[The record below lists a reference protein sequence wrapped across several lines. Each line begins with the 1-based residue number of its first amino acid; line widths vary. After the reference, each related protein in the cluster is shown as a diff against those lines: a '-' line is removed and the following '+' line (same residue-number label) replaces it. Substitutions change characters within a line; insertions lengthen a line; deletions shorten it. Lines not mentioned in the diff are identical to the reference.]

1 MVHAGHFTCDNTKL
15 IELTMVMRNFKNSVF
30 DLLDLYWYL
39 VDINAFVVKKKV
51 KGKEGII
58 LTYKYNEDPKKRV

>member
-39 VDINAFVVKKKV
+39 VDINAFVVKKKLKV
-51 KGKEGII
+51 KKG
-58 LTYKYNEDPKKRV
+58 